1 MTDVLLRGERE
12 RETHSQFIQRRRER
26 ERERERENLLLS
38 GETSEMM
45 RGIRERGAV
54 READA

>member
-1 MTDVLLRGERE
+1 MLLRGERE
-12 RETHSQFIQRRRER
+12 RERAAQPVHSKE

-38 GETSEMM
+38 KETSEMM

>member
-12 RETHSQFIQRRRER
+12 RETHSQFIQRRR

>member
-12 RETHSQFIQRRRER
+12 RERAAQPVHSKE